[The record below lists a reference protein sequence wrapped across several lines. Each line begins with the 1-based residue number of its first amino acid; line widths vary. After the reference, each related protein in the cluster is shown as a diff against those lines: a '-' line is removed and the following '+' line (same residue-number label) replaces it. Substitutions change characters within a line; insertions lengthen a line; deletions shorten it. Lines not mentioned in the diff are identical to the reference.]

1 MVAARKIPPHFA
13 RELKRHVIKQTQ
25 SSSSSTSHNNSTVK
39 TLFGCVAFAGVTA
52 SIPYFALQWIAPLND
67 REDALTHSQIRR
79 GAFNNSGSRDAGRDP
94 NWDFKT
100 GTRIKNDEYMDLFL
114 KDNPNEIE
122 HGDRFKP

>member
-13 RELKRHVIKQTQ
+13 RELKRHVTKQTQ
-25 SSSSSTSHNNSTVK
+25 SSFPSTNKSNIGR
-39 TLFGCVAFAGVTA
+39 TLVGCIAFAGVTA

-67 REDALTHSQIRR
+67 RKEALTHSQIRR

-100 GTRIKNDEYMDLFL
+100 GARIKNDEYIDLFL